1 MLIKN
6 INNYYANVWELS
18 GKNKHFKHYFSK
30 NLEKQTITYFKEKFL
45 VCARARTYARVYIKY
60 NNILYYI
67 TYSI

>member
-1 MLIKN
+1 MYGKYPEKTN
-6 INNYYANVWELS
+6 ILNTIFQKIL
-18 GKNKHFKHYFSK
+18 KNKQLHISRK
-30 NLEKQTITYFKEKFL
+30 NFL